1 MSSEKGQWVGYMM
14 TFFFGPF
21 QLDLRRNLV
30 GFIGIDFEQ
39 LQVE

>member
-1 MSSEKGQWVGYMM
+1 MTSEKGQWVGHMM

-30 GFIGIDFEQ
+30 GFFGIDFEQ